1 MSALNREDRLLGG
14 LYGLLIADALGVPYE
29 FRPPSDIPPLNEI
42 EMDPPDGRRA
52 HMVKAGTWSDDGAQ
66 ALGVLDAFL
75 NARGE
80 AAYERLADNLVGWMN
95 RGDFAVNRHVFDRG
109 NTTMRAVF
117 RLQSRRGDARL
128 CGLDDEYDN
137 GNGSL
142 MRVLPLALL
151 VEDLDELVTQAM
163 EQSRLTHGHPI
174 SQICCAIYCVWAHGL
189 LADRGASQAWQ
200 QALAETESRLH
211 DDHRTW
217 WKRVATE
224 LNDQPT
230 GTGYVVDCLRSARA
244 ANQAADYAAI
254 VRTAIAYGHDT
265 DTTACVA
272 GGIAGLRFGRS
283 GIPDHWLS
291 ALRGRSIVDPLAEA
305 LVAGGDL

>member
-1 MSALNREDRLLGG
+1 MIGPSRKDRLLGG
-14 LYGLLIADALGVPYE
+14 LYGLLIGDALGVPYE
-29 FRPPSDIPPLNEI
+29 FRSPRDIPPIDQI

-66 ALGVLDAFL
+66 ALGVLDTFL
-75 NARGE
+75 KGRGE
-80 AAYERLADNLVGWMN
+80 GAYERLADNLVGWMN

-117 RLQSRRGDARL
+117 KLQSRTGDARL
-128 CGLDDEYDN
+128 CGLTGEYDN

-151 VEDLDELVTQAM
+151 IEDLDELATQAM

-189 LADRGASQAWQ
+189 LHGGDSVQTWLR
-200 QALAETESRLH
+200 ALAATKSRLPE
-211 DDHRTW
+211 DQLTW
-217 WKRVATE
+217 WKRVEAE
-224 LNDQPT
+224 LNAPPT

-244 ANQAADYAAI
+244 ANDAPDYAAV
-254 VRTAIAYGHDT
+254 VRTAIAFGHDT

-272 GGIAGLRFGRS
+272 GGIAGIRFGQS
-283 GIPDHWLS
+283 GIPNQWLS
-291 ALRGRSIVDPLAEA
+291 QLRGRSIVEPLADA
-305 LVAGGDL
+305 LVAGGDV